1 VTPVRRKTCHKLTG
15 ELSRKVWLASGPSW
29 PQTFWRRTIC
39 LPWFLRS
46 RSPKTVE
53 PELGR
58 GVMIAAGER
67 EQICPVVVAFMAED
81 LAAICSEISRQKKR
95 LERLERRVLAHKDGP
110 AKGITERMQ
119 SWATILTPLLIAFLG
134 WYLTD
139 RVNETLKTRELQLGN
154 AKEMQPLILQVESAK
169 TPDEA
174 LSAGTALSAFGN
186 TAIPPM
192 MQLLRSGGSNSQQG
206 AEEGLRTIGGA
217 DPASVCVQVA
227 AILQN
232 RTQLYSW
239 QNQRS
244 ALRLI
249 GQLDC
254 QANKTLVQSFG
265 EMLTT
270 EGIEGYKAYVRDDP
284 KPDQASLD
292 NLSCQ
297 VTYTISLLNQTRP
310 RPKPC

>member
-1 VTPVRRKTCHKLTG
+1 
-15 ELSRKVWLASGPSW
+15 
-29 PQTFWRRTIC
+29 
-39 LPWFLRS
+39 
-46 RSPKTVE
+46 
-53 PELGR
+53 
-58 GVMIAAGER
+58 MISTGER
-67 EQICPVVVAFMAED
+67 EQICCVVDDGMAED
-81 LAAICSEISRQKKR
+81 LVTICAEVSRQKKR
-95 LERLERRVLAHKDGP
+95 LERLERRVLVRP
-110 AKGITERMQ
+110 AKGLTDRLQ

-174 LSAGTALSAFGN
+174 LSAATALSAFGN

-206 AEEGLRTIGGA
+206 AEEGLRTIGGT
-217 DPASVCVQVA
+217 DPGSVCVQVA

-232 RTQLYSW
+232 RAQLYSW

-254 QANKTLVQSFG
+254 QANNSLVQNFG

-297 VTYTISLLNQTRP
+297 VTYTISLLNRTRP